1 MVVKIKKWGNG
12 HGVLLPKVVLQ
23 TLGFKENEELDFS
36 FVDNRLVLE
45 KKKSGNIKEYTLE
58 DLLKEPGKKGFRKKL
73 LDWGPDVGKEIW
85 EY

>member
-36 FVDNRLVLE
+36 FVENSLVLE
-45 KKKSGNIKEYTLE
+45 KKKKSKVKEYTLD
-58 DLLKEPGKKGFRKKL
+58 DLIKQAKVKKCHPL
-73 LDWGPDVGKEIW
+73 VDWGPDVGAEIW
-85 EY
+85 H